1 MKRPSYYEA
10 LVPGFGGFGP
20 CSLSIYPGSMVREKK
35 MADAEEQCVV
45 MPAGAWQRRAV
56 YLMAAG
62 KQKERE

>member
-35 MADAEEQCVV
+35 MADAEEQCF
-45 MPAGAWQRRAV
+45 
-56 YLMAAG
+56 L
-62 KQKERE
+62 